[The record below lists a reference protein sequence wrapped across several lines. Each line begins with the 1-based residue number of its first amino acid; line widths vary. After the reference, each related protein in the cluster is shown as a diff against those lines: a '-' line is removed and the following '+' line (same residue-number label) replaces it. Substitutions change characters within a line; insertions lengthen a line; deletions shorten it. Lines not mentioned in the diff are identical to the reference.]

1 MKIGTGRIAVAAALA
16 AGIPL
21 VAIGC
26 GDSTPAAPA
35 TPATTTEVTTVA
47 APAATTTAAAPA
59 TTAAAP
65 ATSSALPAPPAGS
78 KQLAQRS
85 KNGATY
91 YHYSISGQTP
101 QQIVDGYQ
109 SELQSSG
116 FTVQST
122 GGGGGG
128 WGGYGGSGA
137 GISSDN
143 GTEWIDVEAGG
154 QNSGPTYWE
163 VCVGPSAQSVNDCQ
177 DINDNSDS
185 NSKQS

>member
-1 MKIGTGRIAVAAALA
+1 MRIGKGRIAAAAALA

-47 APAATTTAAAPA
+47 APAAASTAAAPA
-59 TTAAAP
+59 STAAAS
-65 ATSSALPAPPAGS
+65 SSALPAAPSGA
-78 KQLAQRS
+78 KELAQRS
-85 KNGATY
+85 QNGATY

-109 SELQSSG
+109 SDLQSSG
-116 FTVQST
+116 FNVKST

-137 GISSDN
+137 GLSADN
-143 GTEWIDVEAGG
+143 GSEWIDVEAGG

-163 VCVGPSAQSVNDCQ
+163 VCVGPTEQSVNDCQ
-177 DINDNSDS
+177 DIADHDS
-185 NSKQS
+185 NSNQS

>member
-1 MKIGTGRIAVAAALA
+1 MKIGKGRIAVAAALA

-26 GDSTPAAPA
+26 GDSTTAEPAAPA
-35 TPATTTEVTTVA
+35 TTEVTTVA

-65 ATSSALPAPPAGS
+65 STSSALPAAPAGAE
-78 KQLAQRS
+78 QLAQRS
-85 KNGATY
+85 QNGATY
-91 YHYSISGQTP
+91 YHYQIGGQTP
-101 QQIVDGYQ
+101 QQIVDGCQ
-109 SELQSSG
+109 SELESSG
-116 FTVQST
+116 FTVKST

-163 VCVGPSAQSVNDCQ
+163 VCVGPSEQSVNDCQ
-177 DINDNSDS
+177 DINDNDSDS
-185 NSKQS
+185 KSS